1 MKTKEKMLQDVS
13 EEYGGVTINLTEAQ
27 VNSVIDLLVNEVAEM
42 KNNLPKVE
50 EIGGGYLQMF
60 KNNMQ
65 FYTDVKDELRKS
77 LDVYYE
83 NY

>member
-13 EEYGGVTINLTEAQ
+13 EEYGGITINLTEAQ

-77 LDVYYE
+77 IDVYYE

>member
-77 LDVYYE
+77 IDVYYE